1 MDRKVRALPSPGRG
15 RACPGAKMNPTGQ
28 HHVLGMILMATAVT
42 LNATKDGL
50 AKIMAGAFSPLL
62 ILWAQFAVTLIVL
75 LPLIVPRHGWR
86 ALLPR
91 PLGSQIL
98 RGLFLTCG
106 VGLFYWSVRFVS
118 LAEATAMVL
127 VGPLVVTALSP
138 FILGERVGV
147 RRWTAVVIGLIGVLV
162 ILRPDFTGDR
172 YGHFMALGAGTSLGL
187 YYIYNRLLAHAS
199 SPLVTVANAVIV
211 GTVVLAPMV
220 PLVWTSPAAED
231 AMIIVAFLCISTLGH
246 FFMVSSFRFAPAS
259 IVAPVVYFQIVGAT
273 AFDLIVF
280 GAFPDTTTLI
290 GIAIIVGAG
299 IYIGVREAR

>member
-1 MDRKVRALPSPGRG
+1 M
-15 RACPGAKMNPTGQ
+15 
-28 HHVLGMILMATAVT
+28 
-42 LNATKDGL
+42 
-50 AKIMAGAFSPLL
+50 
-62 ILWAQFAVTLIVL
+62 
-75 LPLIVPRHGWR
+75 
-86 ALLPR
+86 
-91 PLGSQIL
+91 
-98 RGLFLTCG
+98 
-106 VGLFYWSVRFVS
+106 
-118 LAEATAMVL
+118 
-127 VGPLVVTALSP
+127 
-138 FILGERVGV
+138 
-147 RRWTAVVIGLIGVLV
+147 
-162 ILRPDFTGDR
+162 
-172 YGHFMALGAGTSLGL
+172 
-187 YYIYNRLLAHAS
+187 
-199 SPLVTVANAVIV
+199 TVANAVIV